1 VSSSI
6 CSQGTGV
13 NKGRREFG
21 EASVKAEKLVKMVN
35 EIASF
40 FEGEPDRNVALESV
54 AGHLKRFWD
63 PRMRREIVRYVE
75 EQGGEG
81 LKETALAAIRAHRDK
96 LVPLEQPAA
105 K

>member
-1 VSSSI
+1 VD
-6 CSQGTGV
+6 
-13 NKGRREFG
+13 
-21 EASVKAEKLVKMVN
+21 AHKLVKMVN
-35 EIASF
+35 EITAF
-40 FEGEPDRNVALESV
+40 FEAEPDRNAVMENV

-81 LKETALAAIRAHRDK
+81 LKELALAAIRSHRDK
-96 LVPLEQPAA
+96 LVPQGASVL